1 MKILAIDFGDSR
13 TGIAISDPLGF
24 MAGRTFVIFEKYFP
38 KLLDKLLQTIEQEK
52 PTKIVLGYPKHMNN
66 DEGERAKLSVELKE
80 KIEEQTGIE
89 VVLWDERTTTVSAHQ
104 ILSNNGK
111 KRKEHKKNVDAVAAA
126 LILEGYL
133 ARLKHNKEN

>member
-38 KLLDKLLQTIEQEK
+38 HLVEKLLETISLEK
-52 PTKIVLGYPKHMNN
+52 PSEIVLGFPKHMNN
-66 DEGERAKLSVELKE
+66 DEGDRAMLSKELKE
-80 KIEEQTGIE
+80 ILEEKTSIP
-89 VVLWDERTTTVSAHQ
+89 VILWDERTTTVSAHQ

-111 KRKEHKKNVDAVAAA
+111 KRKNHKKTVDAVAAA

-133 ARLKHNKEN
+133 RFKDMQKS